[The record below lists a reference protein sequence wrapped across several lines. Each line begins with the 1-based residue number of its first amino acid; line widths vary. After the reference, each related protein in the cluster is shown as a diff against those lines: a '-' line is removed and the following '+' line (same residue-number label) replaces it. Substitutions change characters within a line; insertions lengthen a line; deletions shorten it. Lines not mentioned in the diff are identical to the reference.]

1 MGNKNTFPTVIK
13 AGADGGNWSE
23 KKNHTNQ
30 TERTKGI
37 PKIYLLPR
45 PDLQNLL
52 SNQTDSNCKK
62 VEYQKKNYTTSILL
76 KQSFFLA

>member
-52 SNQTDSNCKK
+52 SNQTDSNCKN
-62 VEYQKKNYTTSILL
+62 VEKQKKTIQLL
-76 KQSFFLA
+76 FS